1 MCFFS
6 RVCQRASGQP
16 YDRRVNSI
24 KSLRLIHLFW
34 KAGLTLGCSSSSCR
48 DLSLSRKEA
57 RQSSTEISHRCGSQA
72 HGTSLTFLKNHKI
85 SGPTYVRKTITN
97 TMPMTTP
104 STDGNRILPAV
115 SAMDLETRRGV
126 PELRKSDLPPE
137 ANSPLDGNRMRSWA
151 DDQLIANGR
160 NTIVGLEPDSER
172 FIDCR
177 KRFSGQSNIEIFNT
191 TSSEFRKANPE
202 ARFELILNS
211 MVLQHVST
219 SVCEG
224 ILKDIHA
231 LLSADGVAII
241 ATTQNC
247 KELFT
252 FQNSPAHQTRDKFDA
267 YSEQP
272 NKQMFGIPVRKFS
285 KESFLSSLEENGL
298 LVLHWGQFS
307 YIRTEKVSW
316 FAKQYNVR
324 DDEIRNVGDSQY
336 AIVRRK

>member
-1 MCFFS
+1 MSESYYKYNANDDAINRWQQNFTS
-6 RVCQRASGQP
+6 RIGDGSGDP
-16 YDRRVNSI
+16 EEEFLNYVRV
-24 KSLRLIHLFW
+24 
-34 KAGLTLGCSSSSCR
+34 
-48 DLSLSRKEA
+48 
-57 RQSSTEISHRCGSQA
+57 ISH
-72 HGTSLTFLKNHKI
+72 LK
-85 SGPTYVRKTITN
+85 P
-97 TMPMTTP
+97 TTP
-104 STDGNRILPAV
+104 WMEIGCGL
-115 SAMDLETRRGV
+115 G
-126 PELRKSDLPPE
+126 
-137 ANSPLDGNRMRSWA
+137 RMIE
-151 DDQLIANGR
+151 LIANGR